1 MSREAVSGRKRDM
14 SRACRGGGM
23 GALGML
29 VLTLLL
35 LLYWCLTGEVEMVT
49 SIVSKA
55 RRNNIARVSSNLAQ
69 STSIVRSR
77 LHSRH
82 RDMSAKGL
90 RDESK
95 VEVAEKKAKKG
106 LKMAVEILG
115 RSGEGDHTQ
124 SVYLVRWMNT
134 RKKRNG
140 THYCR

>member
-1 MSREAVSGRKRDM
+1 M
-14 SRACRGGGM
+14 
-23 GALGML
+23 
-29 VLTLLL
+29 
-35 LLYWCLTGEVEMVT
+35 T
-49 SIVSKA
+49 SIASKA
-55 RRNNIARVSSNLAQ
+55 RRNNVARVSFKLAG

-82 RDMSAKGL
+82 QDLSAKGL

>member
-1 MSREAVSGRKRDM
+1 MFRLKIRELMNSHTATGSGP
-14 SRACRGGGM
+14 
-23 GALGML
+23 
-29 VLTLLL
+29 
-35 LLYWCLTGEVEMVT
+35 
-49 SIVSKA
+49 
-55 RRNNIARVSSNLAQ
+55 
-69 STSIVRSR
+69 
-77 LHSRH
+77 
-82 RDMSAKGL
+82 
-90 RDESK
+90 K

>member
-1 MSREAVSGRKRDM
+1 MM
-14 SRACRGGGM
+14 
-23 GALGML
+23 
-29 VLTLLL
+29 
-35 LLYWCLTGEVEMVT
+35 T
-49 SIVSKA
+49 SIASKA
-55 RRNNIARVSSNLAQ
+55 RRNNVARVSFKLAG

>member
-1 MSREAVSGRKRDM
+1 
-14 SRACRGGGM
+14 
-23 GALGML
+23 
-29 VLTLLL
+29 
-35 LLYWCLTGEVEMVT
+35 MVT

-124 SVYLVRWMNT
+124 LIHLVKWMNT
-134 RKKRNG
+134 GKKRNG
-140 THYCR
+140 THYCHYGEGPLPVAVWEFINSRIFNLNNNPPPPGHRCVNNI